1 MNLKGNLRIPFFLLS
16 VFGTISLTESKE
28 ITQSDNKK
36 SKTLLTIQN
45 PTSKKVDINQKVLDE
60 FYSIISESKK
70 EMYERIS
77 KERTNHIT
85 VVLENIYQEH
95 NASAVLR
102 TCDCFGIQ
110 TLHAIEKNNQ
120 YKVQRDIALGA
131 GRWVDLYNYDQG
143 ESPTGDCITKLKNK
157 GYRIVATTP
166 HEKDVTI
173 QELDLTKPIA
183 LVFGTERR
191 GISEEIIALADE
203 FVRIPMY
210 GFTESFNISVSV
222 ALVLQ
227 VLRDRLEQSDINWK
241 FDEQEQILQK
251 IKWCKKI
258 LRSGD
263 QMEEEFRRRIL

>member
-1 MNLKGNLRIPFFLLS
+1 MNI
-16 VFGTISLTESKE
+16 
-28 ITQSDNKK
+28 D
-36 SKTLLTIQN
+36 
-45 PTSKKVDINQKVLDE
+45 QKILEE
-60 FYSIISESKK
+60 FYAIISESKQ

-77 KERTNHIT
+77 KDRTNHLT

-110 TLHAIEKNNQ
+110 ELHAIEKNNQ

-143 ESPTGDCITKLKNK
+143 ENPTIDCINKLKLK
-157 GYRIVATTP
+157 GYKIVATTP

-173 QELDLTKPIA
+173 QQLDISQPIA
-183 LVFGTERR
+183 LVFGTERK
-191 GISEEIIALADE
+191 GISQEIIDSADA
-203 FVRIPMY
+203 FVKIPMY

-222 ALVLQ
+222 ALALNT
-227 VLRDRLEQSDINWK
+227 LRDRLEKSDINWK
-241 FDEQEQILQK
+241 LNEEEQTQLK

-258 LRSGD
+258 LRSGND
-263 QMEEEFRRRIL
+263 MEKEFRKRLETI